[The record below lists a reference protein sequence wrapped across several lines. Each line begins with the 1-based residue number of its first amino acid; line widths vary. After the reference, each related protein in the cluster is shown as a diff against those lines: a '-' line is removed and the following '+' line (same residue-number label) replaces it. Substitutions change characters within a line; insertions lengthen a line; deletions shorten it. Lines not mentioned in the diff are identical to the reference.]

1 MRVKIW
7 LCVFFL
13 VSCLTACGEKKPTVP
28 AAEPSPSKGGTAAA
42 EAPSPTEALP
52 STAPSARPTEA
63 PVTPT
68 LPPVPPGTLP
78 EVDSLPKAD
87 TSLVGTTCTLRLLD
101 VERQRFAYYYDAETG
116 RERLVTVPV
125 PPDKYIPEEEIEV
138 PPAAGPLTVYETSL
152 GGEEG
157 LKAAMTGEIEAT
169 VLAVVNISYQEIDS
183 VHCMIT
189 HAEEASEAL
198 RKIDLAAKD
207 TASEGLGYY
216 FGANDSH
223 AYPRNEAMWQQ
234 LPNGQYLILW
244 EALED
249 TSTPNYPDTAEVFRR
264 IYERFGL
271 TELVLGKE

>member
-13 VSCLTACGEKKPTVP
+13 VGCLTACGQKKPTAP
-28 AAEPSPSKGGTAAA
+28 AAEPNPSRGGTAAA
-42 EAPSPTEALP
+42 EVPSPTEALP
-52 STAPSARPTEA
+52 STEPSARPTEA
-63 PVTPT
+63 PVTPALT
-68 LPPVPPGTLP
+68 PVPPGTLP

-101 VERQRFAYYYDAETG
+101 VERQRFAYYYDAKTG

-152 GGEEG
+152 GGVEG

-169 VLAVVNISYQEIDS
+169 VLAVVNISFQEI
-183 VHCMIT
+183 MYAETGIT
-189 HAEEASEAL
+189 CVDEASEAL

-216 FGANDSH
+216 FGANSSR
-223 AYPRNEAMWQQ
+223 AYPRNEDMWQQ
-234 LPNGQYLILW
+234 LPDGQYLILW
-244 EALED
+244 EPLED
-249 TSTPNYPDTAEVFRR
+249 TSMPNYPDTAEVFRQ